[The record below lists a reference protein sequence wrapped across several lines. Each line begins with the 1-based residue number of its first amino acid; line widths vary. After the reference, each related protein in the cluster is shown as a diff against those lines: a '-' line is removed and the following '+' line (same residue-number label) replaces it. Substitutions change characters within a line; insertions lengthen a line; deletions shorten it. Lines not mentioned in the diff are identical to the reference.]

1 MTSKTGWTRIDQGV
15 WRRES
20 PQTTYELMLLVQ
32 PHPNQS
38 EEILAALKIYPHTS
52 WPVQMMHREIVL
64 GTEVS
69 TTTFGTLIRK
79 YVRRAQKWA
88 NEEIQ
93 SPMERLASI
102 LARLVEVELST
113 CQ

>member
-1 MTSKTGWTRIDQGV
+1 MTSKAGWTRIDQGI
-15 WRRES
+15 WLRES
-20 PQTTYELMLLVQ
+20 PQTTYELSLLVQ
-32 PHPNQS
+32 PQTNQR
-38 EEILAALKIYPHTS
+38 EDILASLKIYPHTS
-52 WPVQMMHREIVL
+52 WPVQMTHRESVL

-69 TTTFGTLIRK
+69 TMTFGTLIRK

-102 LARLVEVELST
+102 LGT
-113 CQ
+113 